1 MGISLTLPF
10 RAALSDLPFTGRLHL
25 SLRNAPGV
33 CGGGDKPMATVD
45 GETDRLARYQTLT
58 RTWCGLAG
66 RGAMRRGAGRDM
78 NRLIMNY
85 LVVEGY
91 KDAAELFSA
100 EAGIA
105 PPNDLGAIQDR
116 MEIRRAV
123 QSGQITRAIEL
134 VNELNPEVGVHAAH
148 ARQEDSP

>member
-1 MGISLTLPF
+1 
-10 RAALSDLPFTGRLHL
+10 
-25 SLRNAPGV
+25 
-33 CGGGDKPMATVD
+33 
-45 GETDRLARYQTLT
+45 
-58 RTWCGLAG
+58 
-66 RGAMRRGAGRDM
+66 M

-105 PPNDLGAIQDR
+105 PPSDLGAIQDR

-134 VNELNPEVGVHAAH
+134 VNELNPEVGMHAAH
-148 ARQEDSP
+148 ARQEGSPRRWAYTDALSPVHESGSADP